1 MNKFE
6 NKMWKELSNEDKQK
20 LLKNAICI
28 DILVGSPLTNGKG
41 IVKFS
46 DILVVLGSIHNGK
59 IEIDDDAVL
68 YNPCI
73 GPNGAMSQEE
83 LDEMFKKYESKSLE
97 YEERFYEYERSF
109 KLRPH
114 VVILGAGASCATIP
128 NGDKNGKKISAMN
141 GFIEK
146 LGLQSIL
153 SKVKIHTASENLE
166 DIYMELDERSHKE
179 PECMNVKME
188 LEEKIRE
195 YMSDYQLPD
204 EPTIYDFL
212 IMSLTKKDIIATFN
226 WDPLLVQAY
235 GRALKYTNNLPN
247 MAFLHGNVAVG
258 YCEVDNII
266 SNVGEMCKC
275 GKILEPTKLLFP
287 IKNKDYSSDIAISK
301 SWKSLQNAL
310 EIAYMITIFGYS
322 APKSDV
328 EAIAMLK
335 KAWGSVDDRSLEEIE
350 IVNIGDEESVI
361 ESWNEFIHTH
371 HYSYHTSFFDTTLAK
386 YPRRSCEAT
395 FDRFMNCYFLDGE
408 KGFKPGMTSYDINQ
422 LTYKLICEEDKKQGT
437 KKILD
442 NPYIKHLDLF

>member
-6 NKMWKELSNEDKQK
+6 NKMWKELSDEDKQE
-20 LLKNAICI
+20 LLKNANYINI
-28 DILVGSPLTNGKG
+28 PLGGCTLE
-41 IVKFS
+41 IVQFS
-46 DILVVLGSIHNGK
+46 ETLIVPGSIHNEK

-73 GPNGAMSQEE
+73 GPNGEMSQEE
-83 LDEMFKKYESKSLE
+83 LDEMFKYDGKVQE
-97 YEERFYEYERSF
+97 YEESSYEYERSF

-128 NGDKNGKKISAMN
+128 DGDKNGKKISAMN

-153 SKVKIHTASENLE
+153 SKVEIHTTSENLE
-166 DIYMELDERSHKE
+166 DIYMELDERSHNE
-179 PECMNVKME
+179 TECMSVKVE

-235 GRALKYTNNLPN
+235 GRALKYTDNLPN

-258 YCEVDNII
+258 YCEVDNIMG
-266 SNVGEMCKC
+266 NVGNRCKC
-275 GKILEPTKLLFP
+275 GKILEPTKLLYP
-287 IKNKDYSSDIAISK
+287 IKNKDYSSDIAILK

-310 EIAYMITIFGYS
+310 EVAYMITIFGYS

-386 YPRRSCEAT
+386 FPRRSCEAT
-395 FDRFMNCYFLDGE
+395 FDRLMNCFFLDGE
-408 KGFKPGMTSYDINQ
+408 KGFKYGMTFSDINQ
-422 LTYKLICEEDKKQGT
+422 LTYKLICDEDKKQGT

-442 NPYIKHLDLF
+442 NPYIKHLD